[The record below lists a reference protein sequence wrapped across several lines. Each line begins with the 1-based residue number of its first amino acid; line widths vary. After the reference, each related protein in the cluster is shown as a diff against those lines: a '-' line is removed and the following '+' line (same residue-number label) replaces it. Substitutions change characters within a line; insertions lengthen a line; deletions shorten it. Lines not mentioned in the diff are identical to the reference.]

1 MEEAASLQKS
11 VGMKSRPPGR
21 NLLQGNLN
29 FRPLFQGIVR
39 PVASPDPRMKLYL
52 AECNR
57 KQNPRF
63 EGPSAAG
70 RSHAA
75 VRPGE

>member
-11 VGMKSRPPGR
+11 VGIKSRPPGR